1 MWLSSLIGI
10 ILLYF
15 AYAYLKN
22 LKTCNCVN
30 STYTMRLKNMEVVFL
45 VINSIFFLF
54 SIFGSL
60 HILGSLE
67 KIKNH
72 IFKLIMLGGITM
84 LLFYSYFVYT
94 GYQFWNT
101 MQDNC
106 KCASGWQ
113 KYYIYAQTMVLFLII
128 LSTVIFT
135 GYVSVK
141 KIPVGLIANAV
152 LNNALAK
159 THTSKGSS
167 GRKSNKSNKSKA

>member
-22 LKTCNCVN
+22 LKNCNCVN
-30 STYTMRLKNMEVVFL
+30 SIYTTRLKNLEAVIL

-60 HILGSLE
+60 HLLGALE

-72 IFKLIMLGGITM
+72 IFKLIMLGGISM

-94 GYQFWNT
+94 GYEFWHT
-101 MQDNC
+101 MQEKCNC
-106 KCASGWQ
+106 ADGWQ
-113 KYYIYAQTMVLFLII
+113 KYYIYLQTIVFFLI
-128 LSTVIFT
+128 LLFTVVFT
-135 GYVSVK
+135 GFVSVK
-141 KIPVGLIANAV
+141 KVPVGLIANAV
-152 LNNALAK
+152 LNNVL
-159 THTSKGSS
+159 SKGHASKRSS
-167 GRKSNKSNKSKA
+167 RRKSNKSKA

>member
-1 MWLSSLIGI
+1 MWLSTLIGI

-22 LKTCNCVN
+22 LKNCNCVN
-30 STYTMRLKNMEVVFL
+30 STYTTRLKNLEVVFL

-60 HILGSLE
+60 HVLGAALE

-72 IFKLIMLGGITM
+72 IFKLIMFGGISM
-84 LLFYSYFVYT
+84 LLLYSYFVYT
-94 GYQFWNT
+94 GYKFWHT

-106 KCASGWQ
+106 ACANGWQ
-113 KYYIYAQTMVLFLII
+113 KYYIYLQTIVLFLI
-128 LSTVIFT
+128 LLFTVIFT
-135 GYVSVK
+135 GFASIK
-141 KIPVGLIANAV
+141 KVPVGLIANAV

-159 THTSKGSS
+159 THTSKRSS
-167 GRKSNKSNKSKA
+167 GRKSNKKSKA

>member
-15 AYAYLKN
+15 AYVYLKN
-22 LKTCNCVN
+22 LKNCNCVN
-30 STYTMRLKNMEVVFL
+30 STYTTRLKNLEVVFI

-54 SIFGSL
+54 SIFGSIHL
-60 HILGSLE
+60 LGALE

-101 MQDNC
+101 MQE
-106 KCASGWQ
+106 KCACANGWQ
-113 KYYIYAQTMVLFLII
+113 KYYIYAQTTVLFLII

-141 KIPVGLIANAV
+141 KMPVGVIANAV
-152 LNNALAK
+152 MNNALAK
-159 THTSKGSS
+159 GQANKRSS
-167 GRKSNKSNKSKA
+167 GRKSNKSKA